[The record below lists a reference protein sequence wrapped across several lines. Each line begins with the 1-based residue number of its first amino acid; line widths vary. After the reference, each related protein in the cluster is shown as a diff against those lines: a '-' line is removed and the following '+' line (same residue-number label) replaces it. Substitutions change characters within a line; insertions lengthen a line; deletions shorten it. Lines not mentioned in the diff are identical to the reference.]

1 MNKPYFIV
9 VSLLAVALPFAG
21 FIGEHLVT
29 QVPYTF
35 PLFAKWFLF
44 SAVGLRLLFAGL
56 RQALLP
62 GATARKISGVQAPEI
77 LPVVQELGF
86 AKLCFGLLGIFSWWK
101 PEWRMVAAFAG
112 GIYFGLCGLQH
123 LVKPPANANE
133 RFTLWTDLLTF
144 GLLSAFYLG
153 H

>member
-9 VSLLAVALPFAG
+9 TSLLAVALPFAG
-21 FIGEHLVT
+21 FTGEHLVAH
-29 QVPYTF
+29 VPYTF

-62 GATARKISGVQAPEI
+62 EAAARKISGMQTEEI

-86 AKLCFGLLGIFSWWK
+86 AKLCFGLLAIFSWWK
-101 PEWRMVAAFAG
+101 PEWRMVAAFTS
-112 GIYFGLCGLQH
+112 GIYFGLAGLRH
-123 LVKPPANANE
+123 LVKPKVNSNE
-133 RFTLWTDLLTF
+133 RFTLWIDLLTF

-153 H
+153 R